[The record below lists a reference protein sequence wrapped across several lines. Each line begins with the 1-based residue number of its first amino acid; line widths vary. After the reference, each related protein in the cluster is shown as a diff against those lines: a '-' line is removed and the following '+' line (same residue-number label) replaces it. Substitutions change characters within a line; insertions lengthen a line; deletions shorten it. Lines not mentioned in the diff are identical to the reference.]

1 MPIFSI
7 IFQIKNDRFI
17 SLKTTKYDRR
27 KIQKC
32 LELLSQTVDNVWK
45 NTSKFNLTIYQ
56 ENSSE

>member
-32 LELLSQTVDNVWK
+32 LELLSQTVDNVWR

-56 ENSSE
+56 ENLSE